1 MSDYSLDSID
11 AKLGE
16 MLTNSSHMFDLSMNC
31 LLGDTNLDTVK
42 ENLYSTDK
50 TINELH
56 RDVRRELIV
65 HSAVNS
71 RNLDVPLLLAYM
83 TMSKDIERI
92 GDYCKN
98 IFEIA
103 ETGNSFTKEAG
114 ELDYFISLRDRI
126 SGFIVSLQTCLNL
139 DEEEKVQEL
148 IASGAE
154 VGKEIDEKITSLL
167 ENKLEVKYPVATTL
181 FYRYLKRVIL
191 HIVNAA
197 TAIIMPTDQIDY
209 IDE

>member
-1 MSDYSLDSID
+1 MSDYSLDSVD

-16 MLTNSSHMFDLSMNC
+16 MLTNSSHMFDLSMSC
-31 LLGDTNLDTVK
+31 LLGDTNLDSVK

-50 TINELH
+50 LINELH
-56 RDVRRELIV
+56 RNVRRELIL

-98 IFEIA
+98 LFEIA
-103 ETGNSFTKEAG
+103 ETGNSFTKG
-114 ELDYFISLRDRI
+114 DDLDYLISLRDNI
-126 SGFIVSLQTCLNL
+126 SGFIVSLQTCLSI
-139 DEEEKVQEL
+139 DEESKVQEL
-148 IASGAE
+148 INSGAE
-154 VGKEIDEKITSLL
+154 LGKEIDEKITSLL
-167 ENKLEVKYPVATTL
+167 EDKLKVEFPVATTL
-181 FYRYLKRVIL
+181 FYRYLKRINL

-197 TAIIMPTDQIDY
+197 TAIIMPVDKIDY

>member
-1 MSDYSLDSID
+1 
-11 AKLGE
+11 
-16 MLTNSSHMFDLSMNC
+16 MFDLSMNC

-103 ETGNSFTKEAG
+103 ETGNSFTKEAE

-126 SGFIVSLQTCLNL
+126 SGFIVSLQTCLSL